1 MQYLHLQYSNM
12 LTETNTSLGK
22 YDLLVGCASLNGIIQ
37 LIWVWP
43 VSVKLH
49 LNHDWQNCVELISAE
64 AELKSG
70 NNQLV
75 GNMRNSPENTLTPL
89 EPTAPQDWIQV
100 PNPRWQLPPPS
111 LFFHTVEW
119 RSNHGVSKRAERLLW
134 LTPAG
139 RYKYKKKLE
148 LPLLVCTVVLSPR
161 PLSCRLMSTLMQAEG
176 FCHHQT
182 IR

>member
-1 MQYLHLQYSNM
+1 M
-12 LTETNTSLGK
+12 LLFNVLKTCWHRLISVWGN
-22 YDLLVGCASLNGIIQ
+22 YDLPVGCASLNGIIQ

-100 PNPRWQLPPPS
+100 PNPRRQLPPSPS
-111 LFFHTVEW
+111 LSFHTLEQSSH
-119 RSNHGVSKRAERLLW
+119 RVSKGAEGLLW

-139 RYKYKKKLE
+139 RYKYKKNW
-148 LPLLVCTVVLSPR
+148 
-161 PLSCRLMSTLMQAEG
+161 SCH
-176 FCHHQT
+176 C
-182 IR
+182 

>member
-1 MQYLHLQYSNM
+1 MSKSRQSSADSGERRSQREVKMFWWSKQRCLKKKI
-12 LTETNTSLGK
+12 TNFPTACLKCNAECVQPCWQTLISVLGN
-22 YDLLVGCASLNGIIQ
+22 YDLPVGCASLNGIIQ

-49 LNHDWQNCVELISAE
+49 LSHDWQNCVELISAE

-100 PNPRWQLPPPS
+100 PNPRRQLPPSPS
-111 LFFHTVEW
+111 LFFHTVE
-119 RSNHGVSKRAERLLW
+119 RSSNGVSKGAERLL
-134 LTPAG
+134 
-139 RYKYKKKLE
+139 
-148 LPLLVCTVVLSPR
+148 
-161 PLSCRLMSTLMQAEG
+161 
-176 FCHHQT
+176 
-182 IR
+182 